1 MLMNHNKN
9 LWLIASFAILT
20 ITAVS
25 LYGSPV
31 AFADGIDSITEGGL
45 DTLGAS
51 GGGQG
56 FGQSVADIA
65 KGFRSVGRIIIL
77 AMTGI
82 AGVMV
87 AFGLGDAKKNIWNY
101 LFGVGLVLNAADILW
116 GVFGGT
122 GIFGYNDSATGT
134 GKPFTW
140 DLKTNDKPDYNFLGP
155 FMIYYKNQ
163 VIIPGC
169 ARIAPYAARL
179 CVLLSV
185 INMSVKAAL
194 QLIEGDKLK
203 FIITQFL
210 TTGIYCW
217 LIYNWTANFDVLGKL
232 SRGFESLGYL
242 ASDDTNHSF
251 GADSIVGNAFTVW
264 DAYFAHIDKASL
276 MLKIVLIPSAIIL
289 VIMLFL
295 ISLEM
300 LMARIEYWTMAL
312 LTLPLLAF
320 GVLPQL
326 KFLSEKAIGAMF
338 NLAIK
343 VMCIAFM
350 TKLISTTIDG
360 YVDKMVEAGKDNS
373 TTLLQNIGIVF
384 QFLLLLVV
392 LFMLVHKV
400 PQLIQGLLSG
410 NPSLASGD
418 MVGTAKSMASSA
430 ANTASK
436 VGSAAGGAVAIGG
449 ALAGAASGAG
459 GGMAGLRAAGGLG
472 GRMAMSALKTAANQ
486 TAPMRGLNKTANALV
501 GKNGLLTGGNPFGM
515 NGRNTQSAV
524 QALKAFTGS
533 NSKGGN
539 STSKGGNNTSK
550 SIDASKGSTTNN
562 SAFSFG
568 NAAGGANG
576 GSMPGGNINPG
587 GNLNNGGGGGAKN
600 PHTTVSKDTQTS
612 ISESVNN
619 RKK

>member
-1 MLMNHNKN
+1 MNHNKN
-9 LWLIASFAILT
+9 LWLIASCAILAM
-20 ITAVS
+20 TAVS
-25 LYGSPV
+25 LCGNSV
-31 AFADGIDSITEGGL
+31 AFADGIEFITAGGL

-56 FGQSVADIA
+56 FGQSVGDIA
-65 KGFRSVGRIIIL
+65 KGFRSVGRIVIL

-87 AFGLGDAKKNIWNY
+87 AFGLGDAKKNIWNW
-101 LFGVGLVLNAADILW
+101 LFGVGLVLNAADIIW

-122 GIFGYNDSATGT
+122 GIFGYNDSAAGT

-163 VIIPGC
+163 VILPGC

-179 CVLLSV
+179 CLLFSV

-217 LIYNWTANFDVLGKL
+217 LIYNWTANFDVLGKI

-242 ASDDTNHSF
+242 AADDTNHSF
-251 GADSIVGNAFTVW
+251 GADSIVGNAFAVW

-373 TTLLQNIGIVF
+373 MTLLQNVGIVF

-418 MVGTAKSMASSA
+418 MVGTAKSMASTA

-436 VGSAAGGAVAIGG
+436 VGGAAGGALAVGG

-486 TAPMRGLNKTANALV
+486 TAPMRGLNKAANALV
-501 GKNGLLTGGNPFGM
+501 GQNGLLTGGNAWGM
-515 NGRNTQSAV
+515 NGRNTSSAV
-524 QALKAFTGS
+524 QALKAFKEKSTKGSTGS
-533 NSKGGN
+533 GN
-539 STSKGGNNTSK
+539 STIN
-550 SIDASKGSTTNN
+550 ASKGSTTNN

-568 NAAGGANG
+568 NASGGANG
-576 GSMPGGNINPG
+576 GANGGGTPGGSINPG
-587 GNLNNGGGGGAKN
+587 GGSINGGAGKN

-612 ISESVNN
+612 TSVSDSIQSKES
-619 RKK
+619 K

>member
-1 MLMNHNKN
+1 MNHRKHV
-9 LWLIASFAILT
+9 WLIASVAILVM
-20 ITAVS
+20 TACS
-25 LYGSPV
+25 LWESPV
-31 AFADGIDSITEGGL
+31 ALADGIDSITAGGL

-56 FGQSVADIA
+56 FGQSVGDIA
-65 KGFRSVGRIIIL
+65 KGFQSVSRIIIL

-87 AFGLGDAKKNIWNY
+87 AFGLGDARKNIWNY

-122 GIFGYNDSATGT
+122 GIFGYNDSAPVT

-169 ARIAPYAARL
+169 QRIAPYAARL
-179 CVLLSV
+179 CLLLAV
-185 INMSVKAAL
+185 INMTVKAAL

-217 LIYNWTANFDVLGKL
+217 LIYNWTSNFDILGKL
-232 SRGFESLGYL
+232 SHGFESLGYL
-242 ASDDTNHSF
+242 ASNDTTHSF

-289 VIMLFL
+289 VILLFL

-320 GVLPQL
+320 GVLPQT

-343 VMCIAFM
+343 VMCIAFL

-360 YVDKMVEAGKDNS
+360 YVDKMVEAGKDGS

-384 QFLLLLVV
+384 QFLLLLIV
-392 LFMLVHKV
+392 LFLLVHKV

-410 NPSLASGD
+410 NPSLTSGD
-418 MVGTAKSMASSA
+418 MTGTARSMASSA

-436 VGSAAGGAVAIGG
+436 AGGAAGGAVAIGG
-449 ALAGAASGAG
+449 ALAGAASS
-459 GGMAGLRAAGGLG
+459 GGMSGLASTG
-472 GRMAMSALKTAANQ
+472 GRMLMSSLKSAANQ
-486 TAPMRGLNKTANALV
+486 TAPMRGLNKMANTMV
-501 GKNGLLTGGNPFGM
+501 GRGGLLTGGNPMGM
-515 NGRNTQSAV
+515 NGRNTQSAI
-524 QALKAFTGS
+524 QALRTFEPHALKSGKAA
-533 NSKGGN
+533 
-539 STSKGGNNTSK
+539 K
-550 SIDASKGSTTNN
+550 SIDDSRGMTANTSG
-562 SAFSFG
+562 FSFG
-568 NAAGGANG
+568 NADNTGHAGAKSGGDTTPG
-576 GSMPGGNINPG
+576 GSINT
-587 GNLNNGGGGGAKN
+587 GGGLSNRA

-612 ISESVNN
+612 TSESVQDKI
-619 RKK
+619 KK